1 MNINIKK
8 LTLINF
14 KGIKELAVEFNNV
27 TTISGENGTGKS
39 TIFDAFTWL
48 LFGKDS
54 HDSKD
59 FNIKT
64 LDQAGKAIP
73 MLEHAVEG
81 ILHIDGTEITL
92 KRIYQEKWQRR
103 RGAEESE
110 LTGHETLCYW
120 NGVPQQACEFKTKVD
135 ALVNEGL
142 FKLLTSALYFNSMK
156 WQDRRL
162 VLILLAGE
170 ISNADV
176 LAKMNKQQVADI
188 TAILNSG
195 KPLADFL
202 KELAM
207 RKKKLS
213 DDLKTIPSRIDE
225 VTKAIPEPVDFE
237 VVKSDICNK
246 QADLAE
252 IENTINDQVAAY
264 KSQGDAIQA
273 VQNEIFELKKQQQ
286 TMEFEAKTEA
296 QRIYNER
303 AFLIAGLKQKHAECL
318 LRSKSNQDSLPK
330 LLQKKTETESAMVE
344 LRLQWSKVNEKEYL
358 FKEEDNFCPTC
369 KQPLDPSAMADS
381 EINPKLIFELWKSNR
396 LSDITNEGQK
406 LSTVLAQTNK
416 NIEVTNN
423 EISALVIEGDE
434 LTAQLKAAMSTEL
447 QFVIAQDTEPVQDHI
462 TRLELQILESPK
474 LDIESLKQHKSNVLS
489 EINRLQ
495 TIMGAEEVIKR
506 GKARINYLLGEEKT
520 ISQQISDL
528 EKQEFAMDAY
538 TRCRMDTVE
547 SRINGKFNIVR
558 FRMFNTLIN
567 GGIEEVCDCMVQ
579 GVPYPDVNSAGKIQA
594 GIDIIN
600 TLSKHYCI
608 SAPIWIDNRESTNTI
623 PNTTSQV
630 INLIVSKDKTL
641 IIK

>member
-14 KGIKELAVEFNNV
+14 KGIRELVVEFNNV
-27 TTISGENGTGKS
+27 TNISSENGTGKS

-64 LDQAGKAIP
+64 LDQVGKAIP

-110 LTGHETLCYW
+110 LTGHETLYYW
-120 NGVPQQACEFKTKVD
+120 NGVLQQAGEFKTKVD

-176 LAKMNKQQVADI
+176 LAKMNKQQVAEI

-195 KPLADFL
+195 KPLTDFL
-202 KELAM
+202 KELSM

-213 DDLKTIPSRIDE
+213 DDLKIIPSRIDE
-225 VTKAIPEPVDFE
+225 VTKALPEPVDFE
-237 VVKSDICNK
+237 AVKSDICKK
-246 QADLAE
+246 QAALAE

-264 KSQGDAIQA
+264 KSQGEAIQA
-273 VQNEIFELKKQQQ
+273 IQNEIFELKHKQQAI
-286 TMEFEAKTEA
+286 EFEAKTEA

-303 AFLIAGLKQKHAECL
+303 ALLIANLKHRHAECL
-318 LRSKSNQDSLPK
+318 RLSKADQDSLPK
-330 LLQKKTETESAMVE
+330 LIQTKTEAEKSISQ
-344 LRLQWSKVNEKEYL
+344 LRIEWDKTYAIEFVFDDENSI
-358 FKEEDNFCPTC
+358 CPTC
-369 KQPLDPSAMADS
+369 KQLIDPSVITANKSELESQFEEHKSNELS
-381 EINPKLIFELWKSNR
+381 EI
-396 LSDITNEGQK
+396 SDEGKRQS
-406 LSTVLAQTNK
+406 LLLAQTNK
-416 NIEVTNN
+416 IIEYTNK
-423 EISALVIEGDE
+423 EISALAAEADE
-434 LTAQLKAAMSTEL
+434 LTAQLKAAMSAEL
-447 QFVIAQDTEPVQDHI
+447 GLVAPQYSAIPDQI
-462 TRLELQILESPK
+462 TMLELQILESPK
-474 LDIESLKQHKSNVLS
+474 LDIESLKQQKSNVLS

-495 TIMGAEEVIKR
+495 TIMGADEVIGR
-506 GKARINYLLGEEKT
+506 GKARINYLMSEEKT
-520 ISQQISDL
+520 LSQQISDL

-538 TRCRMDTVE
+538 TRSRMDMVE

-558 FRMFNTLIN
+558 FRMFNQLIN
-567 GGIEEVCDCMVQ
+567 GGIVEACECMVQ

-600 TLSKHYCI
+600 TLSKHYGI
-608 SAPIWIDNRESTNTI
+608 TAPIWIDNRESTNTI
-623 PNTTSQV
+623 PKTNSQI
-630 INLIVSKDKTL
+630 INLIVSHDKSL
-641 IIK
+641 IIT

>member
-14 KGIKELAVEFNNV
+14 KGIRELVVEFNNV
-27 TTISGENGTGKS
+27 TNISGENGTGKS

-73 MLEHAVEG
+73 MLEHGVEG
-81 ILHIDGTEITL
+81 TLDVDGTEITL

-110 LTGHETLCYW
+110 LTGHETLYYW
-120 NGVPQQACEFKTKVD
+120 NGVPQQAGEFKTKVD
-135 ALVNEGL
+135 GLVNEGL

-162 VLILLAGE
+162 VLILIAGE

-195 KPLADFL
+195 KPLVDFL

-225 VTKAIPEPVDFE
+225 VTRAIPEPVDFE
-237 VVKSDICNK
+237 AVKSDICKK
-246 QADLAE
+246 QASLAE

-264 KSQGDAIQA
+264 KSQGEAIQA
-273 VQNEIFELKKQQQ
+273 VQNEIFVLKKQQQ
-286 TMEFEAKTEA
+286 SMEFEAKTEA

-303 AFLIAGLKQKHAECL
+303 TFLIANLKQKHAACL
-318 LRSKSNQDSLPK
+318 LQSKADQDSLPK
-330 LLQKKTETESAMVE
+330 LLQKKTEIESAMSE
-344 LRLQWSKVNEKEYL
+344 LRLQWSRVNDKEYV

-381 EINPKLIFELWKSNR
+381 ELNPKLIFGLWKSDR
-396 LSDITNEGQK
+396 LSNISDQGK
-406 LSTVLAQTNK
+406 LFGSELAQTNK
-416 NIEVTNN
+416 IIEYTNK
-423 EISALVIEGDE
+423 EISALADE
-434 LTAQLKAAMSTEL
+434 AGELAAQLKAAMSAEL
-447 QFVIAQDTEPVQDHI
+447 DLVAPQY
-462 TRLELQILESPK
+462 S
-474 LDIESLKQHKSNVLS
+474 
-489 EINRLQ
+489 
-495 TIMGAEEVIKR
+495 
-506 GKARINYLLGEEKT
+506 GKAA
-520 ISQQISDL
+520 QSD
-528 EKQEFAMDAY
+528 
-538 TRCRMDTVE
+538 
-547 SRINGKFNIVR
+547 
-558 FRMFNTLIN
+558 
-567 GGIEEVCDCMVQ
+567 
-579 GVPYPDVNSAGKIQA
+579 PPW
-594 GIDIIN
+594 
-600 TLSKHYCI
+600 
-608 SAPIWIDNRESTNTI
+608 P
-623 PNTTSQV
+623 V
-630 INLIVSKDKTL
+630 IFDHPLADLN
-641 IIK
+641 

>member
-600 TLSKHYCI
+600 TLSKHYGI

>member
-14 KGIKELAVEFNNV
+14 KGIRELAVEFDNV
-27 TTISGENGTGKS
+27 TNISGENGTGKS

-73 MLEHAVEG
+73 MLEHGVEG
-81 ILHIDGTEITL
+81 ILDIDGTEITL

-110 LTGHETLCYW
+110 LTGHETLYYW
-120 NGVPQQACEFKTKVD
+120 NGVLQQAGEFKTKVD

-176 LAKMNKQQVADI
+176 LAKMNKQQVAEI

-195 KPLADFL
+195 KPLTDFL
-202 KELAM
+202 KELSM

-213 DDLKTIPSRIDE
+213 DDLKIIPSRIDE
-225 VTKAIPEPVDFE
+225 VTKALPEPVDFE
-237 VVKSDICNK
+237 AVKSDICKK
-246 QADLAE
+246 QAALAE

-264 KSQGDAIQA
+264 KSQGEAIQA
-273 VQNEIFELKKQQQ
+273 IQNEIFELKHKQQAI
-286 TMEFEAKTEA
+286 EFEAKTEA

-303 AFLIAGLKQKHAECL
+303 ALLIANLKHRHAECL
-318 LRSKSNQDSLPK
+318 RLSKADQDSLPK
-330 LLQKKTETESAMVE
+330 LIQTKTEAEKSISQ
-344 LRLQWSKVNEKEYL
+344 LRIEWDKTYAIEFVFDDENSI
-358 FKEEDNFCPTC
+358 CPTC
-369 KQPLDPSAMADS
+369 KQLIDPSVITANKSELESQFEEHKSNELS
-381 EINPKLIFELWKSNR
+381 EI
-396 LSDITNEGQK
+396 SDEGKRQS
-406 LSTVLAQTNK
+406 LLLAQTNK
-416 NIEVTNN
+416 IIEYTNK
-423 EISALVIEGDE
+423 EISALAAEADE
-434 LTAQLKAAMSTEL
+434 LTAQLKAAMSAEL
-447 QFVIAQDTEPVQDHI
+447 GLVAPQYSAIPDQI
-462 TRLELQILESPK
+462 TMLELQILESPK
-474 LDIESLKQHKSNVLS
+474 LDIESLKQQKSNVLS

-495 TIMGAEEVIKR
+495 TIMGADEVIGR
-506 GKARINYLLGEEKT
+506 GKARINYLMSEEKT
-520 ISQQISDL
+520 LSQQISDL

-538 TRCRMDTVE
+538 TRSRMDMVE

-558 FRMFNTLIN
+558 FRMFNQLIN
-567 GGIEEVCDCMVQ
+567 GGIVEACECMVQ

-600 TLSKHYCI
+600 TLSKHYGI
-608 SAPIWIDNRESTNTI
+608 TAPIWIDNRESTNTI
-623 PNTTSQV
+623 PKTNSQI
-630 INLIVSKDKTL
+630 INLIVSHDKSL
-641 IIK
+641 IIT

>member
-14 KGIKELAVEFNNV
+14 KGLRDLAVEFNNV
-27 TTISGENGTGKS
+27 TNISGENGTGKS

-64 LDQAGKAIP
+64 LDQTGKAIP
-73 MLEHAVEG
+73 MLELAVEG
-81 ILHIDGTEITL
+81 ILQIDGTEITL

-103 RGAEESE
+103 RGSEESE
-110 LTGHETLCYW
+110 RTGHETLCYW
-120 NGVPQQACEFKTKVD
+120 NGVPQQAGEFKTKVD

-176 LAKMNKQQVADI
+176 LAKMNKQQVAEI

-202 KELAM
+202 KELSM

-225 VTKAIPEPVDFE
+225 VTRAIPEPVDFE
-237 VVKSDICNK
+237 AVKSDICKK
-246 QADLAE
+246 QAALAE

-264 KSQGDAIQA
+264 KSQGEAIQA
-273 VQNEIFELKKQQQ
+273 IQNEIFELKHKQQAI
-286 TMEFEAKTEA
+286 EFEAKTEA

-303 AFLIAGLKQKHAECL
+303 ALLIANLKHRHAECL
-318 LRSKSNQDSLPK
+318 RLSKADQDSLPK
-330 LLQKKTETESAMVE
+330 LIQTKTEAEKSISQ
-344 LRLQWSKVNEKEYL
+344 LRIEWDKTYAIEFVFDDENSI
-358 FKEEDNFCPTC
+358 CPTC
-369 KQPLDPSAMADS
+369 KQLIDPSVITANKSELESQFEEHKSNELS
-381 EINPKLIFELWKSNR
+381 EI
-396 LSDITNEGQK
+396 SDEGKRQS
-406 LSTVLAQTNK
+406 LLLAQTNK
-416 NIEVTNN
+416 IIDYTTK
-423 EISALVIEGDE
+423 EISALAVEATE
-434 LTAQLKAAMSTEL
+434 LAAQIKTAMSAEL
-447 QFVIAQDTEPVQDHI
+447 ELVAPQYSVIPDQI
-462 TRLELQILESPK
+462 TNLELQILESPK
-474 LDIESLKQHKSNVLS
+474 LDIESLKQQKSNVLS

-520 ISQQISDL
+520 LSQQISDL

-547 SRINGKFNIVR
+547 SRINGKFNVVR
-558 FRMFNTLIN
+558 FRMFNMLIN
-567 GGIEEVCDCMVQ
+567 GGIEEACDCMVQ

-600 TLSKHYCI
+600 TLSKHYGI
-608 SAPIWIDNRESTNTI
+608 TAPIWIDNRESTNTI
-623 PNTTSQV
+623 PATQSQI
-630 INLIVSKDKTL
+630 INLLVSHDKSL
-641 IIK
+641 IIT

>member
-14 KGIKELAVEFNNV
+14 KGIRELVVEFNNV
-27 TTISGENGTGKS
+27 TNISGENGTGKS

-64 LDQAGKAIP
+64 LDQVGKAIP
-73 MLEHAVEG
+73 MLEHVVEG
-81 ILHIDGTEITL
+81 ILDVDGTEIAL

-110 LTGHETLCYW
+110 LTGNETLHYW
-120 NGVPQQACEFKTKVD
+120 NGVPQQAGEFKTKVD

-207 RKKKLS
+207 RKRKLS

-237 VVKSDICNK
+237 VVKSDICKK
-246 QADLAE
+246 QAALAE

-286 TMEFEAKTEA
+286 SMEFEAKTEA

-330 LLQKKTETESAMVE
+330 LLQKKTETEKAMLE
-344 LRLQWSKVNEKEYL
+344 LRNQWKTINDKEYL

-369 KQPLDPSAMADS
+369 KQPLDPSAMDDS

-406 LSTVLAQTNK
+406 LSVVLAQTNK

-423 EISALVIEGDE
+423 EISALVIEADE
-434 LTAQLKAAMSTEL
+434 LTAQLKSAMSTEL
-447 QFVIAQDTEPVQDHI
+447 QYVIAQDTEPVQDHI

-520 ISQQISDL
+520 ISQQISDF

-547 SRINGKFNIVR
+547 SRINGKFNVVR
-558 FRMFNTLIN
+558 FRMFNMLIN
-567 GGIEEVCDCMVQ
+567 GGIEEACDCMVQ

-600 TLSKHYCI
+600 TLSKHYGI
-608 SAPIWIDNRESTNTI
+608 TAPIWIDNRESTNNI
-623 PNTTSQV
+623 PATTSQV
-630 INLIVSKDKTL
+630 INLVVSTDKSL

>member
-1 MNINIKK
+1 MNIHIKQ
-8 LTLINF
+8 LSLINF
-14 KGIKELAVEFNNV
+14 KGIKELSIEFNSV
-27 TTISGENGTGKS
+27 TNISGENGTGKS

-64 LDQAGKAIP
+64 LDQVGKAIP
-73 MLEHAVEG
+73 MLEHGVEG
-81 ILHIDGTEITL
+81 ILDIDGTEITL

-103 RGAEESE
+103 RGSEESE

-120 NGVPQQACEFKTKVD
+120 NGVPQQAGEFKTKVD

-176 LAKMNKQQVADI
+176 LAKMNKQQVAEI

-195 KPLADFL
+195 KPLTDFL
-202 KELAM
+202 KELSM
-207 RKKKLS
+207 RKRKLS

-225 VTKAIPEPVDFE
+225 VTRAIPEPVDFE
-237 VVKSDICNK
+237 AVKSDICKK
-246 QADLAE
+246 QAALAE

-264 KSQGDAIQA
+264 KSQGDAIQT

-286 TMEFEAKTEA
+286 SMEFEAKTEA

-330 LLQKKTETESAMVE
+330 LLQKKTETEKAMLE
-344 LRLQWSKVNEKEYL
+344 LRNQWKTINDKEYL

-406 LSTVLAQTNK
+406 LSVVLAQTNK

-423 EISALVIEGDE
+423 EISALVIEADE
-434 LTAQLKAAMSTEL
+434 LTAQLKSAMSTEL
-447 QFVIAQDTEPVQDHI
+447 QYVIAQDTEPVQDHI

-506 GKARINYLLGEEKT
+506 GKARINYLMGEEKT
-520 ISQQISDL
+520 LSQQISDL

-547 SRINGKFNIVR
+547 SRINGKFNVVR
-558 FRMFNTLIN
+558 FRMFNMLIN
-567 GGIEEVCDCMVQ
+567 AGIEEACDCLVG
-579 GVPYPDVNSAGKIQA
+579 GVPYNDVNSAGKIQA

-600 TLSKHYCI
+600 TLSKHYGI
-608 SAPIWIDNRESTNTI
+608 SAPIWIDNRESTNKI
-623 PNTTSQV
+623 PSTTSQV
-630 INLIVSKDKTL
+630 INLIVSTDKTL

>member
-14 KGIKELAVEFNNV
+14 KGLRDLAVEFNNV
-27 TTISGENGTGKS
+27 TNISGENGTGKS

-64 LDQAGKAIP
+64 LDQTGKAIP

-103 RGAEESE
+103 RGSEESE

-120 NGVPQQACEFKTKVD
+120 NGVPQQAGEFKTKVD

-176 LAKMNKQQVADI
+176 LAKMNKQQVAEI
-188 TAILNSG
+188 MAILNSG

-202 KELAM
+202 KELSM

-225 VTKAIPEPVDFE
+225 VTRAIPEPVDFE
-237 VVKSDICNK
+237 AVKSDICKK
-246 QADLAE
+246 QAALAE

-264 KSQGDAIQA
+264 KSQGEAIQA
-273 VQNEIFELKKQQQ
+273 IQNEIFELKHKQQAI
-286 TMEFEAKTEA
+286 EFEAKTEA

-303 AFLIAGLKQKHAECL
+303 ALLIANLKHRHAECL
-318 LRSKSNQDSLPK
+318 RLSKADQDSLPK
-330 LLQKKTETESAMVE
+330 LIQTKTEAEKSISQ
-344 LRLQWSKVNEKEYL
+344 LRIEWDKTYAIEFVFDDENSI
-358 FKEEDNFCPTC
+358 CPTC
-369 KQPLDPSAMADS
+369 KQLIDPSVITANKSELESQFEEHKSNELS
-381 EINPKLIFELWKSNR
+381 EI
-396 LSDITNEGQK
+396 SDEGKRQS
-406 LSTVLAQTNK
+406 LLLAQTNK
-416 NIEVTNN
+416 IIDYTTK
-423 EISALVIEGDE
+423 EISALAVE
-434 LTAQLKAAMSTEL
+434 ATEL
-447 QFVIAQDTEPVQDHI
+447 AAQ
-462 TRLELQILESPK
+462 
-474 LDIESLKQHKSNVLS
+474 
-489 EINRLQ
+489 
-495 TIMGAEEVIKR
+495 IK
-506 GKARINYLLGEEKT
+506 
-520 ISQQISDL
+520 
-528 EKQEFAMDAY
+528 
-538 TRCRMDTVE
+538 
-547 SRINGKFNIVR
+547 
-558 FRMFNTLIN
+558 
-567 GGIEEVCDCMVQ
+567 
-579 GVPYPDVNSAGKIQA
+579 
-594 GIDIIN
+594 
-600 TLSKHYCI
+600 
-608 SAPIWIDNRESTNTI
+608 
-623 PNTTSQV
+623 
-630 INLIVSKDKTL
+630 
-641 IIK
+641 

>member
-14 KGIKELAVEFNNV
+14 KGLRDLAVEFNNV
-27 TTISGENGTGKS
+27 TNISGENGTGKS

-64 LDQAGKAIP
+64 LDQTGKAIP

-103 RGAEESE
+103 RGSEESE

-120 NGVPQQACEFKTKVD
+120 NGVPQQAGEFKTKVD

-176 LAKMNKQQVADI
+176 LAKMNKQQVAEI
-188 TAILNSG
+188 MAILNSG

-202 KELAM
+202 KELSM

-225 VTKAIPEPVDFE
+225 VTRAIPEPVDFE
-237 VVKSDICNK
+237 AVKSDICKK
-246 QADLAE
+246 QAALAE

-264 KSQGDAIQA
+264 KSQGEAIQA
-273 VQNEIFELKKQQQ
+273 IQNEIFELKHKQQAI
-286 TMEFEAKTEA
+286 EFEAKTEA

-303 AFLIAGLKQKHAECL
+303 ALLIANLKHRHAECL
-318 LRSKSNQDSLPK
+318 RLSKADQDSLPK
-330 LLQKKTETESAMVE
+330 LIQTKTEAEKSISQ
-344 LRLQWSKVNEKEYL
+344 LRIEWDKTYAIEFVFDDENSI
-358 FKEEDNFCPTC
+358 CPTC
-369 KQPLDPSAMADS
+369 KQLIDPSVITANKSELESQFEEHKSNELS
-381 EINPKLIFELWKSNR
+381 EI
-396 LSDITNEGQK
+396 SDEGKRQS
-406 LSTVLAQTNK
+406 LLLAQTNK
-416 NIEVTNN
+416 IIDYTTK
-423 EISALVIEGDE
+423 EISALAVEATE
-434 LTAQLKAAMSTEL
+434 LAAQIKTAMSAEL
-447 QFVIAQDTEPVQDHI
+447 ELVAPQYSVIPDQI
-462 TRLELQILESPK
+462 TNLELQILESPK
-474 LDIESLKQHKSNVLS
+474 LDIESLKQQKSNVLS

-520 ISQQISDL
+520 LSQQISDL

-547 SRINGKFNIVR
+547 SRINGKFNVVR
-558 FRMFNTLIN
+558 FRMFNMLIN
-567 GGIEEVCDCMVQ
+567 GGIEEACDCMVQ

-600 TLSKHYCI
+600 TLSKHYGI
-608 SAPIWIDNRESTNTI
+608 TAPIWIDNRESTNTI
-623 PNTTSQV
+623 PATQSQI
-630 INLIVSKDKTL
+630 INLLVSHDKSL
-641 IIK
+641 IIT

>member
-1 MNINIKK
+1 MNIHIKQ
-8 LTLINF
+8 LSLINF
-14 KGIKELAVEFNNV
+14 KGVKELSIELNSV
-27 TTISGENGTGKS
+27 TNISGENGTGKS

-64 LDQAGKAIP
+64 LDQVGKAIP
-73 MLEHAVEG
+73 MLEHGVEG
-81 ILHIDGTEITL
+81 ILDIDGTEITL

-103 RGAEESE
+103 RGSEESE

-120 NGVPQQACEFKTKVD
+120 NGVPQQAGEFKTKVD

-176 LAKMNKQQVADI
+176 LAKMNKQQVAEI

-195 KPLADFL
+195 KPLTDFL
-202 KELAM
+202 KELSM
-207 RKKKLS
+207 RKRKLS

-225 VTKAIPEPVDFE
+225 VTRAIPEPVDFE
-237 VVKSDICNK
+237 AVKSDICKK
-246 QADLAE
+246 QAALAE

-264 KSQGDAIQA
+264 KSQGDAIQT

-286 TMEFEAKTEA
+286 SMEFEAKTEA

-330 LLQKKTETESAMVE
+330 FLQKKTETEKAMLE
-344 LRLQWSKVNEKEYL
+344 LRNQWKTINDKEYL

-406 LSTVLAQTNK
+406 LSVVLAQTNK

-423 EISALVIEGDE
+423 EISALVIEADE
-434 LTAQLKAAMSTEL
+434 LTAQLKSAMSNEL
-447 QFVIAQDTEPVQDHI
+447 QYVIAQDTEPVQDHI

-506 GKARINYLLGEEKT
+506 GKARINYLMSEEKT
-520 ISQQISDL
+520 LSQQISDL

-558 FRMFNTLIN
+558 FRMFNQLIN
-567 GGIEEVCDCMVQ
+567 GGIVEACECMIH

-600 TLSKHYCI
+600 TLSKHYGI
-608 SAPIWIDNRESTNTI
+608 SAPIWIDNRESTNKI
-623 PNTTSQV
+623 PSTTSQV
-630 INLIVSKDKTL
+630 INLIVSTDKTL